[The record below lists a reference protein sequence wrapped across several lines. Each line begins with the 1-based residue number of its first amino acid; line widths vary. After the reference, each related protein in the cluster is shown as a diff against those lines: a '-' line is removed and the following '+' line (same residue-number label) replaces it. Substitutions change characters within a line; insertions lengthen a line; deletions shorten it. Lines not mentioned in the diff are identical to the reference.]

1 MKTFTAI
8 VAATALLGV
17 TAKETH
23 HASKKVAAE
32 HPKVVGLA
40 AKVERMRKDKTKET
54 TRTLI
59 SKDDFEAMT
68 FDDESNHLRTLKQKD
83 NFISNSYYTDALCA
97 NKISDYGILV
107 MRII

>member
-1 MKTFTAI
+1 
-8 VAATALLGV
+8 
-17 TAKETH
+17 
-23 HASKKVAAE
+23 
-32 HPKVVGLA
+32 
-40 AKVERMRKDKTKET
+40 MRKDKTKET